1 MQPTPSINARL
12 LKAQPLIAVVALWL
26 GSFAAS
32 AITTNFS
39 TGFESTEGYISGTG
53 LTGQQSWVG
62 YVVST
67 NLVFTNA
74 TSAGNGVISPGL
86 GGSGQ
91 AAYVGL
97 TPLPKAYNNY
107 IEQLRFLNLDP
118 IGSGLS
124 QVDFSAKVKIMDSTV
139 FFYDYF
145 YWDFYNTNGN
155 FLFGIEFNNDFLR
168 ISAVNST
175 NKASKLGNY
184 TNGVEYAL
192 GVSMNFASNRYS
204 VTWNGS
210 TITNNLPIALNG
222 LPLSL
227 GSIAAVWQPSTPT
240 NGADNY
246 MIFDDMR
253 VISSVPVPARPQLKL
268 LTPGGSSAATLQL
281 TGQEGARFAVDGSTN
296 LVTWLAV
303 ATNTVSGGTAAYVD
317 ATVVGKTT
325 RYYRARWV
333 P

>member
-1 MQPTPSINARL
+1 ML
-12 LKAQPLIAVVALWL
+12 LLL
-26 GSFAAS
+26 GTFATRA
-32 AITTNFS
+32 ATTNYF
-39 TGFESTEGYISGTG
+39 TGFESAEGYISGTG
-53 LTGQQSWVG
+53 LTGQQGWVG

-86 GGSGQ
+86 DGSGQ
-91 AAYVGL
+91 SAYVGL

-124 QVDFSAKVKIMDSTV
+124 QVDFSTKVKIMDSTV
-139 FFYDYF
+139 SFYDYF

-155 FLFGIEFNNDFLR
+155 FLFGIEFNNNPLR

-184 TNGVEYAL
+184 TNGVEYVL

-204 VTWNGS
+204 VTWNGVS
-210 TITNNLPIALNG
+210 LTNNLPITING
-222 LPLSL
+222 RPLSL
-227 GSIAAVWQPSTPT
+227 GSIAAVWQPSAPT

-246 MIFDDMR
+246 MIFDDLR
-253 VISSVPVPARPQLKL
+253 VVSYVPAPARPQLKL
-268 LTPGGSSAATLQL
+268 LTPGGSNAATLQL
-281 TGQEGARFAVDGSTN
+281 TGQEGARFAVDSSTN
-296 LVTWLAV
+296 LVTWLPV
-303 ATNTVSGGTAAYVD
+303 ATNTVSGGTAAYID
-317 ATVVGKTT
+317 ATVVGKAT